1 MLICK
6 CVVNVQMCEC
16 ANVQIVALNCCASL
30 RANAQLCKGDNLH
43 ICTFSHL
50 HIGQALAKHWTITIS
65 RSDERSF
72 HVW

>member
-1 MLICK
+1 MCK

-43 ICTFSHL
+43 ILTFSHL
-50 HIGQALAKHWTITIS
+50 HIGQALDYSHLTL
-65 RSDERSF
+65 R
-72 HVW
+72 